1 MAIHTIFIV
10 DDDLLCRTL
19 LKRLLFE
26 KNFLVFSQINGRDAW
41 HQLVYGG
48 IMPSAIIT
56 DKEMPVMNGLE
67 FAQKLS
73 RSMFKQIPLI
83 FCTSSKVDGYPLIS
97 KPITLDGLNAAL
109 AEVGL

>member
-1 MAIHTIFIV
+1 
-10 DDDLLCRTL
+10 
-19 LKRLLFE
+19 
-26 KNFLVFSQINGRDAW
+26 
-41 HQLVYGG
+41 
-48 IMPSAIIT
+48 
-56 DKEMPVMNGLE
+56 VMNGLE